1 MTPHLRPLEA
11 RAHSRQK
18 NVRQVRQGEYEM
30 KDETSAKK
38 RLAVDEVRSFAT
50 KILFI
55 PLNEVIKPDQ

>member
-11 RAHSRQK
+11 RARSRQK

-55 PLNEVIKPDQ
+55 PLNEVTKSDQ